1 MRKTVALVLAALLA
15 FALIP
20 PMEAQAAADYSWVR
34 VKLTTNNATTLSFY
48 ASGSYFIEESGAEFK
63 NGTLTV
69 SASGGQMSVSH
80 SSDGLLYTG
89 KTVTIRRV
97 SVDRTAGYMQLN
109 GRYYLGHFKLKVT
122 SSGYIQVV
130 NEVPMAHYL
139 YGVVAFEMNNLY
151 PLDALKAQAIAAK
164 GYVMN
169 QMTGSGDYDIGDTSN
184 EQVYKG
190 YSASYTNVINAV
202 DSTLNEVLTVN
213 GSVLRSY
220 FAASNGGETNLPSYA
235 WAGRNNSGYAI
246 SIDDFDFANTLSLTE
261 KYYLPIGALGRFY
274 YESKLYAFLLDRAAA
289 QTGTAFNYIDYIH
302 GAQAYEPACSG
313 SVRNLT
319 RGAVTLTASYV
330 DESGT
335 VVARLENFTVT
346 FKLSELYSSGVMP
359 NGSLRI
365 FWGEDRGD
373 GNYYF
378 YHARYGHGVGL
389 SQRGAEQRAKSGY
402 DYASILAFY
411 YPGATL
417 SAFYFAPPADTE
429 NVNKLPT
436 GAYVTAVTTGSVN
449 FRKKASASSDKIE
462 NIPKNTYVSVYS
474 SENGWAR
481 AVYNGNVGYISE
493 DYLKYVDAVP
503 TPSANATAPGST
515 AQVTAYGRVTGSG
528 VNFRSSTSSSSSSN
542 VITKLAKNTVLELY
556 YTTGSWYYASV
567 GGTMGYI
574 STSYVEVTGYPGAT
588 ATATPDPSGWT
599 GGLPTAAPT
608 AAMPAAAAYG
618 ETNDSVNL
626 RMGPSTSYDVIVE
639 LKKGVA
645 VTIYGQMGDWY
656 YASAGSLTGYLSK
669 GYVRV
674 TSSAG
679 AATPTPTPT
688 ASGAQVTVAVGYINN
703 GNTNFRMGPDT
714 SYNIIRPLDKN
725 TSLYAYSQT
734 GSWYYVLVGGQFG
747 YVHKDYVTI
756 TGSATIGADGK
767 VVGVPGTSDGAI
779 GKGVTTGGVNCRSG
793 PSTSYG
799 SYGTLS
805 KGTALT
811 LYAVENGWY
820 KVKLSDGKVGYVSGK
835 YVKVTESYSGGTGTA
850 ASGAEG
856 QTVIGEGVTT
866 GAVNFRTG
874 PSTTA
879 KKIVQLKK
887 GVKITLYALQN
898 GWYEASYNGTRGYLS
913 ASYVKVTSN
922 TANASSAVQGSSA
935 ATGGML
941 TLAAGKATGTVNFRL
956 AANTNAKV
964 LAMLKSGETFQ
975 ILGQSGDWYYALHQ
989 GTAGFINKAYAVVTS
1004 SGSAG
1009 IPAVGASQTAKSAV
1023 TTAQVNLRA
1032 GATVSAAV
1040 LQLLSKGASATV
1052 YLRADGWYLMSC
1064 GGKIGYAVQDY
1075 VKVT

>member
-1 MRKTVALVLAALLA
+1 MRKTVALVLVALLA

-69 SASGGQMSVSH
+69 SASGSQMSVSH

-109 GRYYLGHFKLKVT
+109 GRYYLGHFKLKAT

-151 PLDALKAQAIAAK
+151 PLDALKAQALAAK

-213 GSVLRSY
+213 GSVLRTY
-220 FAASNGGETNLPSYA
+220 FAASNGGETNLPGYA
-235 WAGRNNSGYAI
+235 WSGRGSSGYAI
-246 SIDDFDFANTLSLTE
+246 AVDDFDIGNNLSLTE

-289 QTGTAFNYIDYIH
+289 QSGTVCNFIESIQ
-302 GAQAYEPACSG
+302 GAQTYDPAYSG
-313 SVRNLT
+313 SLRNLT
-319 RGAVTLTASYV
+319 RGDVTLTASYV

-335 VVARLENFTVT
+335 ATARLENFTVT
-346 FKLSELYSSGVMP
+346 FKLNELQSYGVMT
-359 NGSLRI
+359 NNSLRI

-389 SQRGAEQRAKSGY
+389 SQRGAEQRAKSGQ
-402 DYASILAFY
+402 DYTGILAFY

-417 SAFYFAPPADTE
+417 SSFFFAPPADTE

-449 FRKKASASSDKIE
+449 FRKQASASSDKIE
-462 NIPKNTYVSVYS
+462 NIPKNATVNVYS
-474 SENGWAR
+474 SENGWAH

-493 DYLKYVDAVP
+493 DYLKYVDMAS
-503 TPSANATAPGST
+503 TPIATATAPGSS

-528 VNFRSSTSSSSSSN
+528 VNFRSSTSSGSSSN
-542 VITKLAKNTVLELY
+542 VITKLAKNTALELY
-556 YTTGSWYYASV
+556 YTTGSWYCASV
-567 GGTMGYI
+567 SGTMGFI
-574 STSYVEVTGYPGAT
+574 STSYVEVTGYPSAT
-588 ATATPDPSGWT
+588 PTATPDPPA
-599 GGLPTAAPT
+599 LPSVPATAAPT
-608 AAMPAAAAYG
+608 AGVPAPA
-618 ETNDSVNL
+618 
-626 RMGPSTSYDVIVE
+626 
-639 LKKGVA
+639 
-645 VTIYGQMGDWY
+645 
-656 YASAGSLTGYLSK
+656 
-669 GYVRV
+669 
-674 TSSAG
+674 
-679 AATPTPTPT
+679 PT
-688 ASGAQVTVAVGYINN
+688 APGAQLTVSVGYINN
-703 GNTNFRMGPDT
+703 GDTNFRIGPDT
-714 SYNIIRPLDKN
+714 SYNIIRQLEKN

-734 GSWYYVLVGGQFG
+734 GSWYYVFVGGQFG
-747 YVHKDYVTI
+747 FVHKDYVTL
-756 TGSATIGADGK
+756 TGTAVIGADGT
-767 VVGVPGTSDGAI
+767 VTGAPGASDGAI

-799 SYGTLS
+799 SYGKLA
-805 KGTALT
+805 KGTSLT
-811 LYAVENGWY
+811 LYALESGWY
-820 KVKLSDGKVGYVSGK
+820 KIKLSDGKTGYVSGK
-835 YVKVTESYSGGTGTA
+835 YVKVTESYSGSGGTTA
-850 ASGAEG
+850 GGAEG

-879 KKIVQLKK
+879 KKITQLKK
-887 GVKITLYALQN
+887 GVKVTLYALQN
-898 GWYEASYNGTRGYLS
+898 GWYEISYNGTRGYLS
-913 ASYVKVTSN
+913 ASYVKMTSK
-922 TANASSAVQGSSA
+922 T
-935 ATGGML
+935 
-941 TLAAGKATGTVNFRL
+941 
-956 AANTNAKV
+956 TN
-964 LAMLKSGETFQ
+964 
-975 ILGQSGDWYYALHQ
+975 
-989 GTAGFINKAYAVVTS
+989 
-1004 SGSAG
+1004 
-1009 IPAVGASQTAKSAV
+1009 
-1023 TTAQVNLRA
+1023 
-1032 GATVSAAV
+1032 
-1040 LQLLSKGASATV
+1040 
-1052 YLRADGWYLMSC
+1052 
-1064 GGKIGYAVQDY
+1064 
-1075 VKVT
+1075 